1 MHSSFLGFGFPASA
15 NQAGLA
21 RERGLVRGSFE
32 TPEALSA
39 RPETQPST
47 ASEASAPSERRR
59 GLRFCCRSFL
69 KAVERGILGVDAAR
83 RTRPRD
89 SPWAP
94 GSENAQM
101 TPLPVIHE
109 DETLENSLRGL
120 HKGRNHGLGREVFI
134 RTGELPG
141 DTDGRSI
148 IPREPK
154 QLLHG
159 RTLGNIAENLHDPR
173 FMMTIFC

>member
-1 MHSSFLGFGFPASA
+1 
-15 NQAGLA
+15 
-21 RERGLVRGSFE
+21 
-32 TPEALSA
+32 
-39 RPETQPST
+39 
-47 ASEASAPSERRR
+47 
-59 GLRFCCRSFL
+59 
-69 KAVERGILGVDAAR
+69 
-83 RTRPRD
+83 
-89 SPWAP
+89 
-94 GSENAQM
+94 M

-109 DETLENSLRGL
+109 DETLEKSLRGL

-159 RTLGNIAENLHDPR
+159 RTLGNIAENLRPAIYDDHILLVS
-173 FMMTIFC
+173 FIFPWFKLW